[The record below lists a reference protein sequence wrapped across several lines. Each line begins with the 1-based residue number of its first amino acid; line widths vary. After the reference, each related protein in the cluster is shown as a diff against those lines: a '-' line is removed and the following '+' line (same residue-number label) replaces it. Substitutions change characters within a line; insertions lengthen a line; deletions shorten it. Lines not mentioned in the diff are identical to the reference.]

1 MIKFG
6 SLLVLLAVPLT
17 LPGEAVAQSVTPVS
31 ITLTNYAFN
40 PGALTLQTG
49 VTYQMHFINS
59 GSKDHNFNAPD
70 FFAAAQVAPE
80 DQAKVEKGR
89 VALEGGQSVD
99 ITVTPDHPG
108 TFAVEC
114 THFMHKMM
122 GMHGS
127 ITVR

>member
-59 GSKDHNFNAPD
+59 GSKDD
-70 FFAAAQVAPE
+70 RVRSTVAELTVPT
-80 DQAKVEKGR
+80 VE
-89 VALEGGQSVD
+89 
-99 ITVTPDHPG
+99 
-108 TFAVEC
+108 
-114 THFMHKMM
+114 
-122 GMHGS
+122 
-127 ITVR
+127 